1 MQIILNGT
9 KHIIE
14 ERITIHDLIS
24 TLNIVNNK
32 IAIAVN
38 DDIIPKSRYLN
49 TWLNENDK
57 VEIVIAFQGG

>member
-14 ERITIHDLIS
+14 ERTTLHDLTS
-24 TLNIVNNK
+24 TLNILNSK

-38 DDIIPKSRYLN
+38 DDIIPKSHYLN
-49 TWLNENDK
+49 TWLNDNDR
-57 VEIVIAFQGG
+57 VEIVTAFQGG